1 MAKTFPP
8 RSGFPM
14 LDGTFGNVVGER
26 RAGKKD
32 EGRVRVASRGINIG
46 GVLGKDAR
54 EAPKKAQGWG
64 AFQ

>member
-1 MAKTFPP
+1 
-8 RSGFPM
+8 M